1 MSFKRSFTIFQVCL
15 SYISNTEKEKEKKRA
30 SKQIKHSAVKP
41 DKIFL
46 FKLMLYPQPY
56 STYTINNYLF
66 NCILIFQE
74 CNTVFS
80 FKIGYL
86 NFSYT
91 FF

>member
-1 MSFKRSFTIFQVCL
+1 MQKKRGG
-15 SYISNTEKEKEKKRA
+15 KKRA

-46 FKLMLYPQPY
+46 FKLMLYPQPC

-74 CNTVFS
+74 CNTVYS

-86 NFSYT
+86 NFSHP
-91 FF
+91 FFLSHVT